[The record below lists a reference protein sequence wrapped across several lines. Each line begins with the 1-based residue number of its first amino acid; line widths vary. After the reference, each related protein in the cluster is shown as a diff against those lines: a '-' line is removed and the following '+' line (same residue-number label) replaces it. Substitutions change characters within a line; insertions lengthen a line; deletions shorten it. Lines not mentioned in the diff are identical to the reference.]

1 MVERHEE
8 IVEDILKHVRPLA
21 YFNNYLEYGY
31 YPIYLEEK
39 SHIDYLL
46 KNINLTL
53 GIRYSLCQ
61 PDRVEIFSEVETIAV
76 YRC

>member
-46 KNINLTL
+46 IFTL
-53 GIRYSLCQ
+53 QVLSLAAIYSNCFNFTKYFNSIWL
-61 PDRVEIFSEVETIAV
+61 A
-76 YRC
+76 